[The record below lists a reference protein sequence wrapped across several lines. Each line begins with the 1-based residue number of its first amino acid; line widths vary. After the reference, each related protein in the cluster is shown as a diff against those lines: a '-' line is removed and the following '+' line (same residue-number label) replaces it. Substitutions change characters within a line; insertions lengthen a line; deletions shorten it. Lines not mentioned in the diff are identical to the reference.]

1 MRRRASVGLLLSM
14 LAAVLIVP
22 SLAQASPPPPQVQ
35 YFKET
40 GHAAHNWYWQFWKNT
55 PNALRILG
63 YPISEPFI
71 QESFTEP
78 GKFYRVQYFER
89 AVLEEHP
96 ENFGRDN
103 NRWFILGRLLGNE
116 LAKGRENEP
125 PFQPVPN
132 PNQAGVLWFRETQ
145 HTLRNDPVRGPFRQ
159 FWEQYGG
166 LPVFGYPIS
175 EPFQERNPDTGE
187 IYWVQYFERNRFE
200 FQPQQPPDYRVLL
213 GRLGAQYAADNPGK
227 VNQDA
232 FRYRQ
237 PAESM
242 PEPFIY
248 GSNAQL
254 YYVDRDRTLTLA
266 KIAFESNNF
275 TGGPTW
281 IRQQVPWQDHMNCN
295 GQIAWGELDNVVAA
309 AAAKNVKLMFSVVRA
324 PGCFT
329 ANGGHGMPTRQHFGR
344 FAQFLGAIAERYR
357 GRVHAI
363 EIWNEQNYAIENA
376 GTVADPSFYVDL
388 LAVGYDAIKAVDPN
402 IIVVSGSPT
411 ATETNKRDVAFSD
424 LNYFRAM
431 FRDPRFR
438 NKMDVVGANF
448 ARTLKSIHS
457 RLTPDVAEYGRPVPV
472 VIPIGSGS
480 PKDSSTP
487 FRGVIDLI
495 EARAPDGFDDLDA
508 VARSEAGRLFAV
520 RAAAARSGSVVLLK
534 GPATVIA
541 APDGRAAIEASAP
554 PDLATAGTGDVLAG
568 VAAALLS
575 RGMPPFDAAC
585 AAAWLQAEAA
595 RRAGPGL
602 LAEDL
607 PPLLP
612 AALAAAR

>member
-438 NKMDVVGANF
+438 NKMDVVGVHPNNALNPPDALPEPGRPQRGLCDGWRNNMEFYFRRLEQVREIMVQEGLGDRQMWITEFGWATQNTTPGYEYGNCVSMEQQAQYTRRAIELARYNWAPWVGGVFVWNLNF
-448 ARTLKSIHS
+448 AVTWGQAGNPLHEQAAYGI
-457 RLTPDVAEYGRPVPV
+457 LNPDWSPRPVFSA
-472 VIPIGSGS
+472 IQDM
-480 PKDSSTP
+480 PKP
-487 FRGVIDLI
+487 
-495 EARAPDGFDDLDA
+495 
-508 VARSEAGRLFAV
+508 
-520 RAAAARSGSVVLLK
+520 
-534 GPATVIA
+534 
-541 APDGRAAIEASAP
+541 
-554 PDLATAGTGDVLAG
+554 
-568 VAAALLS
+568 
-575 RGMPPFDAAC
+575 
-585 AAAWLQAEAA
+585 
-595 RRAGPGL
+595 
-602 LAEDL
+602 
-607 PPLLP
+607 
-612 AALAAAR
+612 

>member
-1 MRRRASVGLLLSM
+1 MRRRLFAGLLLC
-14 LAAVLIVP
+14 LALAGAILP
-22 SLAQASPPPPQVQ
+22 ALAQASPPPPQAQ
-35 YFKET
+35 YFQET

-103 NRWFILGRLLGNE
+103 NRWFILGRLLGRE

-132 PNQAGVLWFRETQ
+132 PNQAGVLWFRETG

-187 IYWVQYFERNRFE
+187 VYWVQYFERNRFE
-200 FQPQQPPDYRVLL
+200 YQPQQPPDYRVLL
-213 GRLGAQYAADNPGK
+213 GRLGAQYATEHPDK
-227 VNQDA
+227 INQGA

-237 PAESM
+237 PHESL

-275 TGGPTW
+275 TGQPTW
-281 IRQQVPWQDHMNCN
+281 IRQQVPWMDHMTCN
-295 GQIAWGELDNVVAA
+295 GEIAWGELDRVVEA
-309 AAAKNVKLMFSVVRA
+309 AAAKNVKLLFSVVRA
-324 PGCFT
+324 PSCFT
-329 ANGGHGMPTRQHFGR
+329 PDGKHGMPTRANFGR
-344 FAQFLGAIAERYR
+344 LAQFLRAIVERYR
-357 GRVHAI
+357 GKVHAI
-363 EIWNEQNYAIENA
+363 EVWNEQNYAIEN
-376 GTVADPSFYVDL
+376 GGVVADPSFYVDM
-388 LAVGYDAIKAVDPN
+388 LAVAYDAIKAADPN
-402 IIVVSGSPT
+402 VIVVSGSPT
-411 ATETNKRDVAFSD
+411 PTETNRRDVALSD
-424 LNYFRAM
+424 LTYFRAM

-438 NKMDVVGANF
+438 NKMDVVGVHPAGTLNPPDALPEPNRPQRGVCDGWRGNMEFYFRRLEQIRQIMVEEGLGDRQMWVTEFGWASQNNTAGYEYGGCVSEEQKAQYIRRAIELGRYNYAPWVGAMFVWNLNF
-448 ARTLKSIHS
+448 AVTWGQHGNPWHEQAAFGILN
-457 RLTPDVAEYGRPVPV
+457 PDWSPRPAFSA
-472 VIPIGSGS
+472 IQDM
-480 PKDSSTP
+480 PKP
-487 FRGVIDLI
+487 
-495 EARAPDGFDDLDA
+495 
-508 VARSEAGRLFAV
+508 
-520 RAAAARSGSVVLLK
+520 
-534 GPATVIA
+534 
-541 APDGRAAIEASAP
+541 
-554 PDLATAGTGDVLAG
+554 
-568 VAAALLS
+568 
-575 RGMPPFDAAC
+575 
-585 AAAWLQAEAA
+585 
-595 RRAGPGL
+595 
-602 LAEDL
+602 
-607 PPLLP
+607 
-612 AALAAAR
+612 